1 MNKKFETYVEE
12 SLKSIQT
19 TKRVMYPRGL
29 ELNEDFVDSFQRQF
43 LELKDQG
50 LNEKQILN
58 RVKKALDF
66 HIPSE

>member
-1 MNKKFETYVEE
+1 MKKEFDNYVEE

-29 ELNEDFVDSFQRQF
+29 ELNDDFINSFQKQV
-43 LELKDQG
+43 LELREVG
-50 LNEKQILN
+50 LSDNKILA
-58 RVKKALDF
+58 RIKKSLDF